1 MSDQPFDV
9 VTVTPNPAIDWTLTV
24 PGFTAGAVNRVEE
37 QRSRAAGKGVNVAAA
52 LAAYGVRVAAA
63 GFLGDV
69 NAAAFDAL
77 FAEVGIEDRF
87 IRVAGETRVGI
98 KIVDPSRGETT
109 DVNFPGLAPSAAE
122 VDELRARVVEMAIGG
137 AWFVLAGS
145 LPPGVAPLIY
155 RDLAST
161 LKAAGCRV
169 ILDTSGEPLRHAI
182 HAAPYVVKPNVHELE
197 ALVGRALPTVD
208 AVTDAARE
216 MVAGGV
222 ETAVVSMGAEGAMFV
237 RAGEAVLARPPRVKV
252 GSTVG
257 AGDAMVAGIVA
268 GHLDGLALPD
278 LARLATAFSVA
289 ALTRAE
295 PGPASRG
302 EIGEW
307 VGEIDVEPLG

>member
-1 MSDQPFDV
+1 MSERPFDV

-24 PGFTAGAVNRVEE
+24 PGFAAGAVNRVEA

-52 LAAYGVRVAAA
+52 LTAYGVRVAAT

-77 FAEVGIEDRF
+77 FADAGIEDRF

-98 KIVDPSRGETT
+98 KIVDPSREETT

-122 VDELRARVVEMAIGG
+122 VDELRARIMGMAVGG

-145 LPPGVAPLIY
+145 LPPGVEPAIH
-155 RDLAST
+155 RDLAVA
-161 LKAAGCRV
+161 LQAAGCRV
-169 ILDTSGEPLRHAI
+169 ILDTSGDPLRHALD
-182 HAAPYVVKPNVHELE
+182 AAPHVVKPNVHELE

-208 AVTDAARE
+208 AVVEAARG
-216 MVAGGV
+216 VLAGGV
-222 ETAVVSMGAEGAMFV
+222 ETAVVSMGAEGAAFI
-237 RAGEAVLARPPRVKV
+237 RADGAVLARPPRVKV

-268 GHLDGLALPD
+268 AHLAALP
-278 LARLATAFSVA
+278 LPEIARLATAFSVA
-289 ALTRAE
+289 ALTRAA
-295 PGPASRG
+295 PGPASRE
-302 EIGEW
+302 EIEARL
-307 VGEIDVEPLG
+307 GEIDVEPLG